1 MKRFTKLS
9 LLFFAAILVF
19 TSCDE
24 ETYADWKIL
33 NEKKYTEDVLAKTDF
48 TVSETG
54 LCYKIIHK
62 GETPKKVNITSKVRV
77 QYTGKLITG
86 AVFDSGTEYFY
97 VSQTVAGWQEA
108 LTKLNV
114 GGNIEFFFPQS
125 LGYGESEKGSI
136 PPYSTLYFTVTVLEA
151 YN

>member
-33 NEKKYTEDVLAKTDF
+33 NEKKYAEDVIAKTDHI
-48 TVSETG
+48 VSETG

-62 GETPKKVNITSKVRV
+62 GETPKKVNITSKVLV
-77 QYTGKLITG
+77 KYTGKLITG
-86 AVFDSGTEYFY
+86 VVFDSRTEYFY

-114 GGNIEFFFPQS
+114 GGYMEFFFPQE
-125 LGYGESEKGSI
+125 LGYGENKTGGV
-136 PPYSTLYFTVTVLEA
+136 PPYSTLYYTVEVLEA